1 MAYCEG
7 APSAQIIIRVEGK
20 RVDLRTLF
28 PPVNYEI
35 KRVYE
40 PGQCPGVLYNVAV
53 RAEARRVGTGALV
66 GVRQSSADVFAPIRS
81 IAAEVRAPET
91 PNSANV
97 MVRASKSDGTTP
109 DATPLFGVSANLI
122 FYTAVEV
129 LSVTRYDGQ
138 PDECGPELGCNL
150 RVWDTKGTLWD
161 GTYDECATVEINCG
175 EICCDN
181 QETLISI
188 SGDIQRKL
196 RELQ

>member
-35 KRVYE
+35 KKVHE
-40 PGQCPGVLYNVAV
+40 PGQCSDVNYSIFAWFFFPLYNAYQREGVHSFTGRHISTV
-53 RAEARRVGTGALV
+53 VTEYRVSTTYERTDGTY
-66 GVRQSSADVFAPIRS
+66 DTIT
-81 IAAEVRAPET
+81 RAPYPSSQWAVERGYQLVPT
-91 PNSANV
+91 
-97 MVRASKSDGTTP
+97 
-109 DATPLFGVSANLI
+109 FGV
-122 FYTAVEV
+122 
-129 LSVTRYDGQ
+129 

-150 RVWDTKGTLWD
+150 KVWDAKGTLWN

-175 EICCDN
+175 EICCAN
-181 QETLISI
+181 QETLVSI